1 MNSTIYA
8 PIRQAKKFIIS
19 NSRLF
24 LICTLVVL
32 LGFALGA
39 YLVTSELAEDIVYA
53 FSIAEITDVIIGE
66 YSFLGLVL
74 SNLKTLIVPMLIIFL
89 MLTNRFTGVLS
100 FFYLGYQGL
109 LLGASVVSV
118 LSDFGIGGVLVV
130 LFLLLPMNLAN
141 FMVLISWLIVNY
153 KRMQVARTQRL
164 KLLYS
169 LRVFFKPI
177 IGVVVA
183 GIIASIIYGV
193 LYPMLLRSAVV
204 VIV

>member
-24 LICTLVVL
+24 LICALVVL

-53 FSIAEITDVIIGE
+53 FSIAEISDVIIGE